1 MNAFG
6 LRKSSLALSLV
17 CCLGL
22 VACAPADPMQK
33 MSGPAQGSSYN
44 ISYWS
49 EKPVD
54 PTVLQPQIE
63 AELNRI
69 DLLMSNYRPDS
80 VLEQFNQQQSTAPVE
95 VGTEI
100 VQMIEQAR
108 FVSSQSQG
116 CYDVTVKPLF
126 DLWGFKADKFHQPS
140 AEELAT
146 TQSIVGMDKIHQ
158 AGPSMLAKQVPQVRV
173 DVSSI
178 AQGWT
183 VGQLAKILEQAGV
196 QDYLIELGG
205 ELIVKGKKPEQQ
217 PWRVAVEKPL
227 PGEQK
232 LQKIITINQ
241 SEPLAVI
248 SSGTYRHYF
257 DADGQ
262 RYSHVLDARVGAPV
276 KHQTVATTVL
286 IDNPTLG
293 DAWSTAFL
301 CLGSKDGK
309 AVADRLGMK
318 VLFIDQN
325 GDELT
330 EISSQALQSTN
341 IVSLQ

>member
-1 MNAFG
+1 
-6 LRKSSLALSLV
+6 
-17 CCLGL
+17 
-22 VACAPADPMQK
+22 MQK

-54 PTVLQPQIE
+54 PLVLQPQIE

-95 VGTEI
+95 VGTEM

-140 AEELAT
+140 SEELAT
-146 TQSIVGMDKIHQ
+146 TKKIVGMDKIHQ

-205 ELIVKGKKPEQQ
+205 ELIVKGKKPGQQ

-241 SEPLAVI
+241 SEALAVI